1 MIIIY
6 WCTYLPNQIF
16 FDQKNLQ
23 KSNDRFSSI
32 VEEYI
37 IYLHNINIKKKL
49 NMKYLP
55 NSTEKRIPNGKAQV
69 HDQLL
74 SKAD

>member
-1 MIIIY
+1 M
-6 WCTYLPNQIF
+6 
-16 FDQKNLQ
+16 
-23 KSNDRFSSI
+23 
-32 VEEYI
+32 
-37 IYLHNINIKKKL
+37 KKKL

-55 NSTEKRIPNGKAQV
+55 NSTKKRIPNGKAQV